1 MNEFEP
7 EWYNKLKGSPVNR
20 KTFTAAHMEQVEQ
33 RAARLKTLRLQQRQ
47 ASLRKMWVVGVAAV
61 IIIVGIVFNYSRL
74 EDWTST
80 LWPGST
86 QHPVPAG
93 PDQQEP
99 PKGIDKEPEQ
109 QEKLYPV
116 KIKVATGV
124 LKDALPFDV
133 EQIQDITIYNEL
145 TGVTIK
151 IPKERQYVVT
161 QNLAWINLDV
171 AKAENVEANAGANSG
186 ADHTLTLKVQ
196 MAEGIYTIPYNFVQN
211 TVDLDSGYY
220 YADDK
225 LLLLVKGLVEPDS
238 RLAEV
243 DRILEQARVE
253 FSEENSGKVDESFT
267 VDADR
272 LMVDGKDYA
281 TWQNQL
287 LIYSNVQPVR
297 FYDSMEDKVKTMGEY
312 GGEDNLIVLNA
323 QLLFASSQFK
333 TKDGVGVGLTKQE
346 VLAKLGKPNLETETE
361 WGYKSGDYLRFFL
374 YFDAGVVKYMSI
386 TMPA

>member
-20 KTFTAAHMEQVEQ
+20 KTFTSAHMAQIEQ
-33 RAARLKTLRLQQRQ
+33 RAARLQSLRTQRQ
-47 ASLRKMWVVGVAAV
+47 QAGRRKMLIAGVAA
-61 IIIVGIVFNYSRL
+61 IIVLLGIVLNYSRL

-80 LWPGST
+80 LWPGSN

-93 PDQQEP
+93 PDHQVP
-99 PKGIDKEPEQ
+99 PKGTDKEPEQ

-116 KIKVATGV
+116 KIKVASGV
-124 LKDALPFDV
+124 LKDALPFDI
-133 EQIQDITIYNEL
+133 EQIQDITLYNEL
-145 TGVTIK
+145 TGITIK

-171 AKAENVEANAGANSG
+171 AKTDKIEADRDAD
-186 ADHTLTLKVQ
+186 ADHTLTLKIQ

-211 TVDLDSGYY
+211 TVDLDNGYY
-220 YADDK
+220 HADDK
-225 LLLLVKGLVEPDS
+225 LLLLVKGLVDPNS
-238 RLAEV
+238 PLAEV
-243 DRILEQARVE
+243 DRVLEQARVE
-253 FSEENSGKVDESFT
+253 FSAENSGKVDESFT

-272 LMVDGKDYA
+272 LLVDGKDFA
-281 TWQNQL
+281 GWQNQL
-287 LIYSNVQPVR
+287 LIYSHIPVR
-297 FYDSMEDKVKTMGEY
+297 FYDSMEDKLKPMGEF
-312 GGEDNLIVLNA
+312 GGKDKLIALNS
-323 QLLFASSQFK
+323 QLLFANSQYK
-333 TKDGVGVGLTKQE
+333 TKDGVSVGMTKQD

-361 WGYKSGDYLRFFL
+361 WGYKSGDYLRFHL